1 MPEYR
6 VSKAAAADL
15 LEIGLY
21 TQNKWGMTK
30 RDNYL
35 DAIQDRFIEL
45 AEAPQSTL
53 AIRRDDVKQGCFFS
67 FVNRHIIV
75 FRRYKYGIRVVR
87 ILHQSMDVIQ
97 HV

>member
-6 VSKAAAADL
+6 VSKAAADDL

-45 AEAPQSTL
+45 AEDPLSTL
-53 AIRRDDVKQGCFFS
+53 AIRRDDVKHGCFFS

-87 ILHQSMDVIQ
+87 ILHQSMDVVE

>member
-1 MPEYR
+1 MPRYR
-6 VSKAAAADL
+6 VSKATAADL

-45 AEAPQSTL
+45 AEDPQSTL

-75 FRRYKYGIRVVR
+75 FRRYKYGIRVIR
-87 ILHQSMDVIQ
+87 ILHQSMDMIQ